1 MKPQYRIVSDLA
13 EIERR
18 KVADRLAFL
27 ALPPRD
33 AQQQVDLGLTGP
45 FREFDED
52 DVGLGRGLTDEE
64 DGRLVE

>member
-1 MKPQYRIVSDLA
+1 MKFKFRILSDFT

-27 ALPPRD
+27 RLPPRV

-45 FREFDED
+45 FREFDAD